1 MLQVHWSCQ
10 REVLAGLSVLWACEP
25 YAQCQREVLAGL
37 SVLWACE
44 PYAQCQ
50 REVRAGLCV
59 LWARESCDHQ
69 QHHHPQPRALLGKE

>member
-1 MLQVHWSCQ
+1 MSLSAGGVQVLHVHWS
-10 REVLAGLSVLWACEP
+10 
-25 YAQCQREVLAGL
+25 CQREVLAGL

-59 LWARESCDHQ
+59 LWAHESCDHQ
-69 QHHHPQPRALLGKE
+69 QHPTPQPRALLGKE